1 MRRIE
6 KFFHRLRPLL
16 HLRTWSGPKPKPQ
29 LETPA
34 QPATNH
40 PARPDDVEPTKGY
53 GPNLATL
60 TKLERLRML
69 RRDSIRDGRVLLSW
83 TAACRQAAIDPK
95 TVRQHDPQLRA
106 HWDDPNYQ

>member
-16 HLRTWSGPKPKPQ
+16 RLRSWFDPKPQ
-29 LETPA
+29 PETPA

-40 PARPDDVEPTKGY
+40 SARPNGLEPTKGY

-60 TKLERLRML
+60 TKLEKLRML

-106 HWDDPNYQ
+106 HWDDPSYQ